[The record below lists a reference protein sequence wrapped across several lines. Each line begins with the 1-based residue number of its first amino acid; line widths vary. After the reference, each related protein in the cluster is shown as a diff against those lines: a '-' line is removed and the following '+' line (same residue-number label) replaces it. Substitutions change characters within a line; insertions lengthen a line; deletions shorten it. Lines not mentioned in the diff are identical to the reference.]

1 MIPYQYIKSFL
12 VSFSKPD
19 TVWIITM
26 CLSRYLSM
34 DIWAI
39 SSLLFHK
46 WLSTPEQRCPC
57 ESIGNYQED
66 TVRSKSTATFVNLIT
81 ANFPW
86 LRWYNLHIIQWQC
99 MRPFPLTPL
108 VQYMIKLLEFYTSD
122 SKP

>member
-1 MIPYQYIKSFL
+1 
-12 VSFSKPD
+12 
-19 TVWIITM
+19 
-26 CLSRYLSM
+26 M

-86 LRWYNLHIIQWQC
+86 LRWYNLHNTMAMHETIS
-99 MRPFPLTPL
+99 P
-108 VQYMIKLLEFYTSD
+108 YSTSTIYD
-122 SKP
+122 QTS